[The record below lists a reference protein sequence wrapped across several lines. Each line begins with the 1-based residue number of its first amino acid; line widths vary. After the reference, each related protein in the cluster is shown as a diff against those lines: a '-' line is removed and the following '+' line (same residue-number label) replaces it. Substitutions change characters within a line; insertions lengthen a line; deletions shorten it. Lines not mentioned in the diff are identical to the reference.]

1 MHSREPKERTPLP
14 RRVKGVGQC
23 DLTHCSRCPEQTF
36 QERQHVSGQAPPL
49 ALTPGPAVRAIS
61 NLHTSGLPSRLL
73 CLRTFLKMWVLDS
86 SKVKTEIKQSKLL
99 KGKIK
104 TLGVCGNDPGMPVT
118 RRRRKI
124 EKQQKPQVSLLG
136 TPVQEPCSLQIKA
149 KDERLG
155 VLTSNSGHEA

>member
-1 MHSREPKERTPLP
+1 
-14 RRVKGVGQC
+14 
-23 DLTHCSRCPEQTF
+23 
-36 QERQHVSGQAPPL
+36 
-49 ALTPGPAVRAIS
+49 
-61 NLHTSGLPSRLL
+61 
-73 CLRTFLKMWVLDS
+73 
-86 SKVKTEIKQSKLL
+86 
-99 KGKIK
+99 
-104 TLGVCGNDPGMPVT
+104 MPVT

>member
-1 MHSREPKERTPLP
+1 MGSRFFQGEDRN
-14 RRVKGVGQC
+14 
-23 DLTHCSRCPEQTF
+23 QTIKAS
-36 QERQHVSGQAPPL
+36 QRKNKNPP
-49 ALTPGPAVRAIS
+49 
-61 NLHTSGLPSRLL
+61 
-73 CLRTFLKMWVLDS
+73 
-86 SKVKTEIKQSKLL
+86 
-99 KGKIK
+99 
-104 TLGVCGNDPGMPVT
+104 GVCGNDPGMPVT